1 MPKLITYWPAYFK
14 DIYTVSSMPNTK
26 SAKRKVKKIQRQA
39 SINKLR
45 RNRYKSAVKKMQK
58 LIEKRDKN
66 EIDKFFPIFQSELMK
81 VAKTGVI
88 KKQNLSRKISKISK
102 RIRNITK

>member
-1 MPKLITYWPAYFK
+1 
-14 DIYTVSSMPNTK
+14 MPNTK

-45 RNRYKSAVKKMQK
+45 RNRYKSAIKKMQK
-58 LIEKRDKN
+58 LIEKRDKK

-88 KKQNLSRKISKISK
+88 KKKNLSRKFSKISK
-102 RIRNITK
+102 KIKNINK